1 MFTGI
6 IEAVGILISAEP
18 QSGNLLFTLS
28 SSMSGELQIDQSLSH
43 NGVCLTVTAVENGH
57 HKVVAVAETLS
68 KSNLGLLK
76 AGDKINL
83 ERSLTLDKRLDGH
96 LVQGHVD
103 ATGICISSEEKNGS
117 YEFRFR
123 FPKQFS
129 HLIIEKGS
137 IALNGI
143 SLTVF
148 KVTED
153 EFTVAVIPY
162 TYEHTNMHLLQVN
175 DKVNLE
181 FDLIGK
187 YVLRQAQHGMGERA
201 REREGNN
208 EKE

>member
-6 IEAVGILISAEP
+6 IEAVGTLISAEP
-18 QSGNLLFTLS
+18 QSDNLLFTLS
-28 SSMSGELQIDQSLSH
+28 SAISNELQTDQSLSH
-43 NGVCLTVTAVENGH
+43 NGVCLTVTAVENDRH
-57 HKVVAVAETLS
+57 QAVAIAETLS
-68 KSNLGLLK
+68 KSNLGALK

-83 ERSLTLDKRLDGH
+83 ERSLTFDKRLDGH

-148 KVTED
+148 NVTED
-153 EFTVAVIPY
+153 EFTIAVIPY

-187 YVLRQAQHGMGERA
+187 YVLRQAQHGRGERG
-201 REREGNN
+201 REEGN